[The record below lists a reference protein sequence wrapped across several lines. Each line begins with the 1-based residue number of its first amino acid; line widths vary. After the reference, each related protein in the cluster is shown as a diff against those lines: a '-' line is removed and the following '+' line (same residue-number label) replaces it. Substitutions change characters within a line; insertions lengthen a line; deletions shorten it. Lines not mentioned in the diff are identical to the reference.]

1 MLNKN
6 LLCYSLPP
14 NVWANGGMAD
24 TQVLGTCLARGFGS
38 SPNSPT
44 SDATILELVNTL
56 VSEFLKTTEFF
67 NYKHVAVYVALMK
80 KCCKVERVCVGFK
93 RVLGDWL
100 VLGTTHQT
108 HTYPLLHILQQYQRT
123 FFKIN
128 MYALVDS
135 FCNKCNKYI
144 NTRHLLMQHTHYCI
158 QKLRRIEH
166 NEYK

>member
-14 NVWANGGMAD
+14 NHVWANGGMAD

-80 KCCKVERVCVGFK
+80 KCCKVERVCVGF
-93 RVLGDWL
+93 RRFLRRWL
-100 VLGTTHQT
+100 VLGTSTV
-108 HTYPLLHILQQYQRT
+108 R
-123 FFKIN
+123 FKSSS
-128 MYALVDS
+128 L
-135 FCNKCNKYI
+135 FLPTKYD
-144 NTRHLLMQHTHYCI
+144 
-158 QKLRRIEH
+158 ES
-166 NEYK
+166 

>member
-14 NVWANGGMAD
+14 NRVWANGGMAD

-44 SDATILELVNTL
+44 SEATILELIVKL
-56 VSEFLKTTEFF
+56 VLAS
-67 NYKHVAVYVALMK
+67 YKFVATHVALMT
-80 KCCKVERVCVGFK
+80 KCCIVERVCIGFK
-93 RVLGDWL
+93 RVLGHWL

>member
-14 NVWANGGMAD
+14 NHVWANGGMAD

-44 SDATILELVNTL
+44 SEATILELIVKL
-56 VSEFLKTTEFF
+56 VLAS
-67 NYKHVAVYVALMK
+67 YKFVATHVALMT
-80 KCCKVERVCVGFK
+80 KCCIVERVCIGFK
-93 RVLGDWL
+93 RVLGHWL

>member
-14 NVWANGGMAD
+14 NHIWANGGMAD

-44 SDATILELVNTL
+44 SDATILELIVKL
-56 VSEFLKTTEFF
+56 VLAS
-67 NYKHVAVYVALMK
+67 YKFVATHVALMT
-80 KCCKVERVCVGFK
+80 KCCIVERVCIGFK
-93 RVLGDWL
+93 RVLGHWL

>member
-1 MLNKN
+1 MTTRVEQKMLSVIFAFVCGR
-6 LLCYSLPP
+6 LVEL
-14 NVWANGGMAD
+14 AD
-24 TQVLGTCLARGFGS
+24 TRVLGTRTARCGGS
-38 SPNSPT
+38 TPSSPT
-44 SDATILELVNTL
+44 SEATILELIVKL
-56 VSEFLKTTEFF
+56 VLAS
-67 NYKHVAVYVALMK
+67 YKFVATHVALMT
-80 KCCKVERVCVGFK
+80 KCCIVERVCIGFK
-93 RVLGDWL
+93 RVLGHWL

-108 HTYPLLHILQQYQRT
+108 HTYPLLHIFQQYQHT